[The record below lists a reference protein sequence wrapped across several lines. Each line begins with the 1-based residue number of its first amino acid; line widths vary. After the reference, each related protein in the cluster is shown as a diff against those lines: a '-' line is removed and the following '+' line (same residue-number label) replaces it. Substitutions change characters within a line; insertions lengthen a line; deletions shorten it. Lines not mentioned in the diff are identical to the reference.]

1 MADELDIVGKG
12 WSFPPSFDAGTRS
25 VEMRRGIRDIEESLR
40 IIFST
45 SIGERLMQPTFGCNL
60 ADHVFDP
67 LNAGQIAYIRTLVE
81 TAILYNEPRI
91 DAEVAL
97 ELDAERNALIITVD
111 YTVRGTNS
119 RFNFVFPY
127 YIREA
132 GV

>member
-1 MADELDIVGKG
+1 VADEHDIVGKG
-12 WSFPPSFDAGTRS
+12 WSFPPSFDAKTRG
-25 VEMRRGIRDIEESLR
+25 VEMRRGTRDIEESLR

-60 ADHVFDP
+60 ADHVFEP

-91 DAEVAL
+91 DAEVEL

-111 YTVRGTNS
+111 YTIRGTNS

-132 GV
+132 RV